1 MKTLVAEK
9 NYSPSI
15 SQRAARALLSSFTLE
30 ELPLRKFVKRV
41 LRSHHYDDASAGS
54 QQVENLNSKYLQ
66 FILIVFLFNFFFFF
80 FFCFILFVSE
90 YFSKLNY
97 KQFQVTTDSSVLS
110 VFPLQAVTCISEML
124 QKCFP
129 ELDRKYTG
137 IPDDEKGTVL
147 TQYEHFKN
155 VCDMMSQTFPSLG
168 KILELHQFYSVPFN
182 MELMC
187 SLLQYLLQ
195 RRTFVW
201 NLHSQHTP
209 QSHDISDSDAAYNGG
224 DSNWYKVSNQY
235 PLMKEN
241 KF

>member
-1 MKTLVAEK
+1 M
-9 NYSPSI
+9 
-15 SQRAARALLSSFTLE
+15 
-30 ELPLRKFVKRV
+30 
-41 LRSHHYDDASAGS
+41 
-54 QQVENLNSKYLQ
+54 
-66 FILIVFLFNFFFFF
+66 
-80 FFCFILFVSE
+80 FVSE

-110 VFPLQAVTCISEML
+110 VFPLQAVSCISEML

-155 VCDMMSQTFPSLG
+155 VCDMMTQTFPSLG

-209 QSHDISDSDAAYNGG
+209 QSHDISDINAAYNGG

-235 PLMKEN
+235 PLMKEKDFQSSDSGDSGDSSDSGDSLFFSSTFYIFFSQDKR
-241 KF
+241 KFVYSFPTKLMVYS